1 VDEALGHLGAAVIA
15 RAVRSWT
22 GRGVVPRPTRD
33 DASVVAEL
41 GEELALDALPIV
53 HFCDEAF
60 YESDAY
66 QRVADLAEAGRVAAA
81 EFRARFPD
89 LPESVA
95 EDLAWCYTY
104 DYR

>member
-1 VDEALGHLGAAVIA
+1 MDEALSRLGATLVA
-15 RAVRSWT
+15 RAVRVWT
-22 GRGVVPRPTRD
+22 GRGVATRPVRD

-41 GEELALDALPIV
+41 GEDLAIDVLPIV
-53 HFCDEAF
+53 HLYDEAF

-81 EFRARFPD
+81 EFRERFPN
-89 LPESVA
+89 LPETVA

>member
-1 VDEALGHLGAAVIA
+1 MDEALVRLGGAVIA

-22 GRGVVPRPTRD
+22 GRGAAARPLRD
-33 DASVVAEL
+33 DAAIVAEL

-81 EFRARFPD
+81 EFRARFPA
-89 LPESVA
+89 LPDSIA
-95 EDLAWCYTY
+95 DDLAWCYTY